1 MAGAAAAALPAW
13 ATALGWVLALLVL
26 AASARGL
33 RAERFRGAAG
43 AEARRVLLVATL
55 AVIALRWFNTAALQ
69 GVVLHFLGATAATL
83 MFGAWAACW
92 MLALASLAGVL
103 LGAAWQGSWP
113 LDFLLSGALPVAVTV
128 AVGIAAMRWIPAN
141 IFTFVMVN
149 AFAAAALA
157 MAASSLAT
165 AALAALLSGP
175 EAALGGPATAYLA
188 ATPLLMS
195 GEAFLTAGVVVMV
208 VVYRPQW
215 CAGFDDRTY
224 LGPERPM

>member
-1 MAGAAAAALPAW
+1 MTGAGPALPAW
-13 ATALGWVLALLVL
+13 ATVLAWVLALAVL
-26 AASARGL
+26 AASTRGL
-33 RAERFRGAAG
+33 RLDRYRGEAG
-43 AEARRVLLVATL
+43 GEARRVLLAALLV
-55 AVIALRWFNTAALQ
+55 VMALRWFNTAALQ

-83 MFGAWAACW
+83 MFGGRVACW
-92 MLALASLAGVL
+92 MMALASLAGLL
-103 LGAAWQGSWP
+103 LGAAWQGNWP

-128 AVGIAAMRWIPAN
+128 LVGFAAMRWVRAN
-141 IFTFVMVN
+141 IFTWVMVN

-165 AALAALLSGP
+165 ALFAALLSGP
-175 EAALGGPATAYLA
+175 EAALGGPATAYLV

-195 GEAFLTAGVVVMV
+195 GEAFLTGGIMVMV

-215 CAGFDDRTY
+215 CPGFDDRTY